1 VRVQGRSTTAYVG
14 SDPPFLSVSI
24 MEPVEMG
31 AGMQADISYR
41 IGTKVRLDGFRS
53 INVAG

>member
-1 VRVQGRSTTAYVG
+1 
-14 SDPPFLSVSI
+14 

-41 IGTKVRLDGFRS
+41 IGTKVRLDGFCS